1 MQELEYLK
9 KAEGGKIVID
19 VPKEFEG
26 KELRICISAPDSF
39 EESEEN
45 WHLLPGKKKLEILQ
59 QFKGTAKFPDV
70 EINKY
75 DVYEQ

>member
-26 KELRICISAPDSF
+26 KELRICISAKDSF

-45 WHLLPGKKKLEILQ
+45 WHLLSGKKKLEILQ
-59 QFKGTAKFPDV
+59 QFKGTAKYPHIEV
-70 EINKY
+70 NKY
-75 DVYEQ
+75 DVYDQ

>member
-1 MQELEYLK
+1 MQELEYVK

-26 KELRICISAPDSF
+26 KELRICISAADSF
-39 EESEEN
+39 EESEKN
-45 WHLLPGKKKLEILQ
+45 WHLLPGKKKLEMLQ
-59 QFKGTAKFPDV
+59 HFKGSAKYPNV
-70 EINKY
+70 EINRY